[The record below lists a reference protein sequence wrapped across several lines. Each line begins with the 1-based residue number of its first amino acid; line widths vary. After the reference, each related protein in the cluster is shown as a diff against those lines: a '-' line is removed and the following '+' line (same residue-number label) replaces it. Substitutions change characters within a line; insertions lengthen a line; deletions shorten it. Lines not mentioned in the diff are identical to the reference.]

1 MNAALVTA
9 IVLTGVGLPLCLA
22 RSAAG
27 SVLSRLVGM
36 QLAGT
41 VVCLVLLLVADGT
54 GRSSYFDLAL
64 VLALLSFAGSLVFLR
79 FVQRL
84 P

>member
-1 MNAALVTA
+1 VNAALVLA
-9 IVLTGVGLPLCLA
+9 IALTVTCLPLCLA
-22 RSAAG
+22 RTATG
-27 SVLSRLVGM
+27 SVLSRLIGL

-41 VVCLVLLLVADGT
+41 VVTLVLLLVADGI
-54 GRSSYFDLAL
+54 GRSTYLDLAL
-64 VLALLSFAGSLVFLR
+64 VLSVLSFAGALVFLR